1 MGIQIGQAASLVM
14 QRHLQSHTNKINS
27 LLEQL
32 STGYKVNSAGDNPA
46 GIAQINEY
54 ESQIRGMDKAYENLQ
69 QGLSLLTSA
78 EDGLNTILT
87 QLQSYRETA
96 LEASADGITEFG
108 DYEKS
113 AAAYQSAIDLAATT
127 TVFNGNNLLDGS
139 ISGTFFIQSGPNSG
153 ASSRIDI
160 ANAIDE
166 TVTVAGLSLTTY
178 DLSDQT
184 NAQNAVT
191 AIDSAIEDITGQLTR
206 IGTFQNILSSQADLM
221 DAQAVNLESALSSI
235 RDVDT
240 AFASAELTRFQ
251 SLQSAAATSLLTAN
265 SQSTLYNL
273 LY

>member
-54 ESQIRGMDKAYENLQ
+54 QSQIRGMDKAYENLQ
-69 QGLSLLTSA
+69 QGLSLLNTA
-78 EDGLNTILT
+78 EDGLNTILAE
-87 QLQSYRETA
+87 LQNYRETA
-96 LEASADGITEFG
+96 LEASADGIS
-108 DYEKS
+108 DYS
-113 AAAYQSAIDLAATT
+113 AYQSSASAHQASIDLAAGTT
-127 TVFNGNNLLDGS
+127 TFNGNSLLDGS

-153 ASSRIDI
+153 ASNRIDI
-160 ANAIDE
+160 SNAIDE
-166 TVTVAGLSLTTY
+166 TATVAGLSLTSF

-191 AIDSAIEDITGQLTR
+191 AIDAAIESITGQLTE
-206 IGTFQNILSSQADLM
+206 IGSFQNILSSHADLM